1 MELGI
6 SFACGLL
13 TAASFGTADFLAKL
27 TTTRIGFLRT
37 ALFMQIIGSVLLI
50 PLALPDFPLLFVQ
63 PWATLGGILLGII
76 NALATIVLYKGFEV
90 GRLSVVSPIASCA
103 PLVAVLLAI
112 SFLGET
118 LTAEL
123 AIGIAFV
130 IVGIVLVCIQREEG
144 DVSKQLRRGVVYALL
159 FMVLGGSL
167 MMGLKPV
174 SHVLGVY
181 VPVLLMR
188 WMGIPTVAFAFLA
201 WKPKGEIKLN
211 AFYFIFPTAVLDTF
225 GNVAYVVGVNVGTVS
240 IVSTLAGLFSAVTV
254 LLACAILKEK
264 LTIHQMI
271 GFTSIVAGITILG
284 IFG

>member
-1 MELGI
+1 MDLGV

-13 TAASFGTADFLAKL
+13 TASTFGTADFLAKL
-27 TTTRIGFLRT
+27 STTRIGFLRT
-37 ALFMQIIGSVLLI
+37 ALFMQLVGSLLLL
-50 PLALPDFPLLFVQ
+50 PLALPDFPRLFLQ
-63 PWATLGGILLGII
+63 PWMTLGGILLGTI

-103 PLVAVLLAI
+103 PLVSVILAV
-112 SFLGET
+112 SFLGEA
-118 LTAEL
+118 LTPEL
-123 AIGIAFV
+123 AVGIGFV
-130 IVGIVLVCIQREEG
+130 IAGIVLVCIQKEQG
-144 DVSKQLRRGVVYALL
+144 DTSKQLRQGVVYALL

-188 WMGIPTVAFAFLA
+188 WMGIPTVGIAFLA
-201 WKPKGEIKLN
+201 WKPKGEIRLN
-211 AFYFIFPTAVLDTF
+211 VFYFIFATAVLDTF
-225 GNVAYVVGVNVGTVS
+225 GNVAYVIGVSVGTVS

-264 LTIHQMI
+264 LTIHQLI
-271 GFTSIVAGITILG
+271 GFALIVVGITILG
-284 IFG
+284 LFG